1 MKINIGFIKNR
12 LGIKFLITVGLVIF
26 VMLASLFYWMAKRQE
41 AQIIAQIDQQAR
53 ILFKQIVLTRSWVAA
68 QNGGVYSEIQGDIEP
83 NPYLQEIEG
92 LTVNITDQ
100 NGIEYTL
107 RNPAL
112 VTRELSELAEGK
124 QAYAFHITSL
134 NPLNPVN
141 APTEWEEKA
150 LKSFETG
157 EKEDDFII
165 ETTSDGEVYRYMAP
179 LYVKEGCMR
188 CHAQQGYQVGDVRGG
203 ISVMVPMTE
212 ASAAVQMNT
221 LQLSLAGFFILMVVL
236 TIIGLLIDQ
245 QISAPLGDLQE
256 AATAIAAG
264 ELDRDITAQSK
275 DEVGQLADAFS
286 VMTGR
291 LRDSIAELEENVKER
306 TQHLKRHSTQLEA
319 AAAVGRAASTI
330 LDAGKLQQD
339 IVTIIRER
347 FDLYYVGLFLTDESN
362 KWAVLQ
368 AGTGEAGKAM
378 LARKHRLRIGEGMV
392 GWSIANARPRVAE
405 EVGEDAVQLA
415 TKELPETRS
424 EAAIPLRARGK
435 VIGALTVQDNEPNS
449 FDEATISVL
458 QIMADQ
464 VGIALANSQLYV
476 ESQDA
481 LETSRRAYGQ
491 ISEEAW
497 ASLIRRQSLGFKED
511 ESGTTP
517 ILPNADFSSASEKN
531 LPELEIPL
539 KIYGRVIG
547 NITAHKSRKDG
558 DWTAA
563 EIEIMQILSQQLNIA
578 LESAR
583 LYEDTQRRAVHEQIA
598 SKVSAHMRETLDMDT
613 ILQTAIQELQQTF
626 DLEEVEIRLGTPN
639 ETK

>member
-92 LTVNITDQ
+92 LTVNITGQ

-347 FDLYYVGLFLTDESN
+347 FDLYYVGLFLIDESN

>member
-347 FDLYYVGLFLTDESN
+347 FDLYYVGLFLIDESN

>member
-1 MKINIGFIKNR
+1 
-12 LGIKFLITVGLVIF
+12 LGC
-26 VMLASLFYWMAKRQE
+26 
-41 AQIIAQIDQQAR
+41 
-53 ILFKQIVLTRSWVAA
+53 
-68 QNGGVYSEIQGDIEP
+68 
-83 NPYLQEIEG
+83 
-92 LTVNITDQ
+92 Q

-347 FDLYYVGLFLTDESN
+347 FDLYYVGLFLIDESN